1 MAHPQHASPTILP
14 DGEIRPVVRAPAI
27 ERMSWALYDFA
38 NTIFSMN
45 IASLY
50 FAVWLVSDLGVSNTT
65 NAVANGIASLLV
77 ALSIPVLGALSDSR
91 RRRKPWV
98 VGFTVLSCV
107 ALAALGYFGQTLLPL
122 TGTAVDQP
130 AALPSGWHA
139 SGTPLLVVL
148 AMFVVAMFAY
158 QAAQPFY
165 NAMMP
170 ELVPPSEQG
179 RLSGLG
185 TAIGYVGSIVGV
197 LLVAPFFNGVLPPGI
212 HLGEGTMSVLHTLFP
227 FTSHGGR
234 VSAFLP
240 TGVLFLLFSLPLF
253 VFCRDHNPAPIGT
266 PVDWKRAFRDVG
278 QTIRDARQHP
288 GTLRFILASF
298 VYQDAIGTIVGFMTL
313 YAVKAVGFD
322 KGSEI
327 TLFLVLTVPSIFGS
341 YVYGHL
347 VDRFGPKRSLMATLI
362 LWIIL
367 LTIMILVPGK
377 QAFWLVGL
385 AIGLNFGGVPT
396 AERPVLLGLVP
407 DVEAGRYF
415 SLMLLSSRAA
425 AFVGPLI
432 WGLTVDGLESK
443 LGTAIAYRAAVMTVA
458 LMFVIAAVILR
469 RVPDTNRPRTARGR
483 ALAAS
488 IGDR

>member
-1 MAHPQHASPTILP
+1 MAHPQHAMPVILP
-14 DGEIRPVVRAPAI
+14 DGEIRPVERAPAI

-45 IASLY
+45 VASLY
-50 FAVWLVSDLGVSNTT
+50 FAVWLVSDLGVSSTL
-65 NAVANGIASLLV
+65 NAAANGAASVLV
-77 ALSIPVLGALSDSR
+77 VISIPFLGALSDSR
-91 RRRKPWV
+91 RRRKAWV
-98 VGFTVLSCV
+98 VGFTVLSCA
-107 ALAALGYFGQTLLPL
+107 ALALMGYLGQTLLPL
-122 TGTAVDQP
+122 TGEAIGTP
-130 AALPSGWHA
+130 AALPAGWHA
-139 SGTPLLVVL
+139 GGPGLYAVL
-148 AMFVVAMFAY
+148 GAFVIAMFAY

-179 RLSGLG
+179 RLSGIG

-197 LLVAPFFNGVLPPGI
+197 LLVAPFFNGVLPPNI
-212 HLGEGTMSVLHTLFP
+212 HLGEGALRTLHSVFP
-227 FTSHGGR
+227 FTEHGGR
-234 VSAFLP
+234 VSTFVP
-240 TGVLFLLFSLPLF
+240 TGALFLLFTLPLII
-253 VFCRDHNPAPIGT
+253 FCRDHNPAPKGT
-266 PVDWKRAFRDVG
+266 AVDWRKAVRDVG
-278 QTIRDARQHP
+278 QTLRDAKQHP
-288 GTLRFILASF
+288 GALRFILASF

-341 YVYGHL
+341 YVYGYL
-347 VDRFGPKRSLMATLI
+347 VDRYGPKRSLMTTLI
-362 LWIIL
+362 LWIVL
-367 LTIMILVPGK
+367 LTVMILVPGK

-425 AFVGPLI
+425 AVLGPLV
-432 WGLTVDGLESK
+432 WGLTVDGLESS

-458 LMFVIAAVILR
+458 VMFIISVFILR
-469 RVPDTNRPRTARGR
+469 GVPDKSPRRSA
-483 ALAAS
+483 
-488 IGDR
+488 